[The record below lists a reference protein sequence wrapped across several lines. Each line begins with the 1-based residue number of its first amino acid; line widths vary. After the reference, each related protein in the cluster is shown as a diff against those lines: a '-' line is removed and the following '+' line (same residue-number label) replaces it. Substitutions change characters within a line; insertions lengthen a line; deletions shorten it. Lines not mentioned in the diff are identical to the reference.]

1 MWLFMP
7 AVGRCKVDVEARLAQ
22 LACMRLQQQPMGAAV
37 EALARQHPCS
47 RLALLAAAPMAAIKA
62 IFFS

>member
-1 MWLFMP
+1 
-7 AVGRCKVDVEARLAQ
+7 
-22 LACMRLQQQPMGAAV
+22 MRLQQQPMGAAV